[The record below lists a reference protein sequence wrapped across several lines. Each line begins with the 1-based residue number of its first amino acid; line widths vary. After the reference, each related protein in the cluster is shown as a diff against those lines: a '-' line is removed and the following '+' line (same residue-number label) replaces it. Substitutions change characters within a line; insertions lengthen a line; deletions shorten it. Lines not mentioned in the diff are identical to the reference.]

1 MHSFFEDVVRYTGT
15 FYDEIVKLTPRMVIA
30 IIVFSLFYLLS
41 KSIRAFTS
49 RRIQKRTEDLL
60 LADFLGQTVQ
70 FVLLTAAFVM
80 VLSILGLG
88 QAASG
93 ILAGAGITAFVIG
106 FAFKDIGENLLAG
119 VMLAFS
125 RPFSLGDK
133 IKSDG
138 HEGKVIGLT
147 LRQTIIKTN
156 DGYDIFLPNSS
167 ILKSPLINGTVDD
180 LLRHEFEVVTHFEPN
195 LYYKIP
201 LIQAAL
207 TTVNGIL
214 HNPAPQVRLSQ
225 KDIDKISLKVMYWTP
240 AHRPAEVPEVET
252 DNLALIKT
260 LEIIQPAETTA

>member
-1 MHSFFEDVVRYTGT
+1 MHHFIDDVLVYIST
-15 FYDEIVKLTPRMVIA
+15 FYGEIVKLTPRLLIA
-30 IIVFSLFYLLS
+30 VVVFSLVYLLS
-41 KSIRAFTS
+41 KSIRGFTA
-49 RRIQKRTEDLL
+49 RRIHKRTQDLL
-60 LADFLGQTVQ
+60 LAGFLGQAVQ

-80 VLSILGLG
+80 ALSILGLG
-88 QAASG
+88 QAAGS
-93 ILAGAGITAFVIG
+93 IVAGAGITAFIIG

-180 LLRHEFEVVTHFEPN
+180 LLRHEFEVVANFEPD
-195 LYYKIP
+195 LYHKIP
-201 LIQAAL
+201 MIQSAL
-207 TTVNGIL
+207 TEVKGVL
-214 HNPAPQVRLSQ
+214 HDPAPQVRLSQ
-225 KDIDKISLKVMYWTP
+225 KDIDKIGLKVMYWTP
-240 AHRPAEVPEVET
+240 AHRPAEIPEVET
-252 DNLALIKT
+252 DNIALLKT
-260 LEIIQPAETTA
+260 LEIIQSVEPAA

>member
-1 MHSFFEDVVRYTGT
+1 MNHFFEDVLQYIST
-15 FYDEIVKLTPRMVIA
+15 FYEEIVKLTPRMVIA
-30 IIVFSLFYLLS
+30 AIVFSIIYLLS
-41 KSIRAFTS
+41 KYIRGFTK

-70 FVLLTAAFVM
+70 FVLLTPAFVM

-88 QAASG
+88 QAAGS
-93 ILAGAGITAFVIG
+93 IVAGAGITAFIIG

-180 LLRHEFEVVTHFEPN
+180 LLRHEFEVVANFETDLFN
-195 LYYKIP
+195 KIP
-201 LIQAAL
+201 LIQSAL
-207 TTVNGIL
+207 KEVKGIL
-214 HNPAPQVRLSQ
+214 HDPEPQVRLSQ
-225 KDIDKISLKVMYWTP
+225 KDIGTIALKIMYWTT
-240 AHRPAEVPEVET
+240 AHRPAESPEVET
-252 DNLALIKT
+252 DNLALLKT
-260 LEIIQPAETTA
+260 LEIIHPANA

>member
-1 MHSFFEDVVRYTGT
+1 MGHFFDDVLQYMST
-15 FYDEIVKLTPRMVIA
+15 FYVELVKLTPRMVIA
-30 IIVFSLFYLLS
+30 AIEFSIVYLLS
-41 KSIRAFTS
+41 KSIRVFTS

-70 FVLLTAAFVM
+70 FILLTAAFVM
-80 VLSILGLG
+80 ALSILGLG
-88 QAASG
+88 QAAGS
-93 ILAGAGITAFVIG
+93 IVAGAGITAFVIG

-180 LLRHEFEVVTHFEPN
+180 LLRHEFEVTANFEPD
-195 LYYKIP
+195 LHIKIP
-201 LIQAAL
+201 LIQKAL
-207 TTVNGIL
+207 SEVKGVL
-214 HNPAPQVRLSQ
+214 HKPAPQVRLSQ
-225 KDIDKISLKVMYWTP
+225 KDIGKIALKVMYWTP
-240 AHRPAEVPEVET
+240 AHRPAEMPEVET
-252 DNLALIKT
+252 DNLALLKT
-260 LEIIQPAETTA
+260 LEIIQPADAKP